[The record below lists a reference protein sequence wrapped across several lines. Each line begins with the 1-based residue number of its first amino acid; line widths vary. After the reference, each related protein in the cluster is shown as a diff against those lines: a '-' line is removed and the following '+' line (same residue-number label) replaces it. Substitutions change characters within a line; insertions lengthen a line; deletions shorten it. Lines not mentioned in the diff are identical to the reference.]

1 MGRQI
6 ETSVSAAQLQAQW
19 PEMLEK
25 LRGGKNGVA
34 ITEDGAPTAV
44 LLPYELY
51 EGMLE
56 TMEILA
62 NTDTVKQLV
71 RSMED
76 AKQGRYVYLDNLNE
90 AFE

>member
-44 LLPYELY
+44 LLPYDIY

-62 NTDTVKQLV
+62 DAEAMKRLARADDDVKH
-71 RSMED
+71 
-76 AKQGRYVYLDNLNE
+76 GRFVYLDNLDE